1 MPLQYII
8 NSEVYLRLFMNQ
20 VVSITKSINSYED
33 VHQRFNLKRTEKEH
47 LFLEWFENIPE
58 LTEYEKSTLDKIRQR
73 YIHHRQKG
81 LLTESTVIILVIAP
95 LLELAGFYDP
105 PFMIKAE
112 ESLEIELENQEEILR
127 RLIDVLVVKDKLW
140 ILIPTFC
147 TSVCHIKSSMK
158 KHGFLGINTCH
169 FLVCLRLQLKKLA

>member
-58 LTEYEKSTLDKIRQR
+58 LTEYEK
-73 YIHHRQKG
+73 
-81 LLTESTVIILVIAP
+81 A
-95 LLELAGFYDP
+95 
-105 PFMIKAE
+105 
-112 ESLEIELENQEEILR
+112 
-127 RLIDVLVVKDKLW
+127 W
-140 ILIPTFC
+140 
-147 TSVCHIKSSMK
+147 
-158 KHGFLGINTCH
+158 FLGYKYLSFPGLFAIA
-169 FLVCLRLQLKKLA
+169 VKKTSLT